1 MKMKKNN
8 TKKRTRN
15 YGERHRSKN
24 SNYDKHS
31 NVISQKITK
40 KGASENASGIIVHDE
55 RSEDVRLNKFIGES
69 GYASRR
75 EADRLIEAGRVT
87 VDGIVAT
94 MGTKVK
100 KGNIVKVDGK
110 NISNNEELVYIV
122 LNKPVGITCT
132 TERNIKGNIVD
143 FIGHKKRIFPIG
155 RLDKDSEG
163 LIFLTN
169 DGDIVNKILRS
180 GNNHDKEYVV
190 TVNKSITKEFIDK
203 MSSGVK
209 ILDTT
214 TKKCTVEKLNNKSFK
229 IILTEGLNRQIRRMC
244 EACGYDAISL
254 RRVRIMNVS
263 LDNLKVGQWRY
274 MTTQELKSL
283 NNLIQES
290 KK

>member
-1 MKMKKNN
+1 MKKNN

-244 EACGYDAISL
+244 ETCGYDAISL